1 MSSIPSFCR
10 QIDFTQGDVIWFI
23 FPPSPLI
30 TSLKMCDQNLG
41 RLITWYDKDQ
51 WIYSITRSMDVVH
64 HTTERHKLALNLK
77 QVYVMYLFYLISRLF
92 QNWSCAEPR
101 SSWDRILLQSEFDL
115 HQRCLCLMT
124 LPFSSDLVTLMTLL
138 EDPNNLQRHNEPDY
152 CTRGDH
158 YCDNLVQCPLPFHL
172 ILGGRNR
179 MFIKYYIFWILNFTF
194 RPELRTWSTITKQI
208 QPISV
213 QKMLQ
218 PQNFCEKKLSTENNN
233 SAQNLSRSLYW
244 VETIHWRQILVKNL
258 GNKDVTAEP
267 VFVRPIHECLGDSP
281 PQVISCVS
289 HPSPSPDFH
298 LLLV

>member
-1 MSSIPSFCR
+1 MWCICSIWYQGFSRIEVVLNLDPPETGFCCNQSSICINVACVWWRCR
-10 QIDFTQGDVIWFI
+10 FHQILSRWWPYWKIQIIGNATMSLIIVQGVIIIEIISSNVHCLFI
-23 FPPSPLI
+23 
-30 TSLKMCDQNLG
+30 
-41 RLITWYDKDQ
+41 
-51 WIYSITRSMDVVH
+51 
-64 HTTERHKLALNLK
+64 
-77 QVYVMYLFYLISRLF
+77 
-92 QNWSCAEPR
+92 WS
-101 SSWDRILLQSEFDL
+101 W
-115 HQRCLCLMT
+115 
-124 LPFSSDLVTLMTLL
+124 
-138 EDPNNLQRHNEPDY
+138 
-152 CTRGDH
+152 
-158 YCDNLVQCPLPFHL
+158 
-172 ILGGRNR
+172 GGRNR

-244 VETIHWRQILVKNL
+244 VETLHWRQILVKNL